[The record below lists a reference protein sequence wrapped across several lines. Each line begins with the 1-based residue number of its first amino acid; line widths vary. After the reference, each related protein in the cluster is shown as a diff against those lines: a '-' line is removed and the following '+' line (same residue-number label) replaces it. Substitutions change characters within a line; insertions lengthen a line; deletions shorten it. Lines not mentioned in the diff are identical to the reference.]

1 MIMNLRKEKQNYY
14 AKRSKRWIYCV
25 VYAIIFG
32 VLAYGACYVL
42 QLSTKA
48 QFDRQILDSK
58 LLDIM
63 GNYNVK
69 DALSDEVF
77 LVSYSYNYAEP
88 RFYTKANANDKA
100 IKIDYDVSLD
110 FAAKASS
117 ASPLYFDPVFRSTMR
132 GK

>member
-1 MIMNLRKEKQNYY
+1 M
-14 AKRSKRWIYCV
+14 
-25 VYAIIFG
+25 
-32 VLAYGACYVL
+32 L
-42 QLSTKA
+42 QISTKA

-69 DALSDEVF
+69 DALTDEVF

-88 RFYTKANANDKA
+88 RFYTKTNANDKA

-117 ASPLYFDPVFRSTMR
+117 ASPLFFDPVFRSTMR

>member
-1 MIMNLRKEKQNYY
+1 MKGLLQRVDQVKEMQPEIASKVKIDPIHSDCKQMIMNLRKEKQNYY
-14 AKRSKRWIYCV
+14 AKRSKRWIYCA

-32 VLAYGACYVL
+32 ALAYSACYLL
-42 QLSTKA
+42 QVSTKA

-77 LVSYSYNYAEP
+77 LVSYSYN
-88 RFYTKANANDKA
+88 F
-100 IKIDYDVSLD
+100 
-110 FAAKASS
+110 
-117 ASPLYFDPVFRSTMR
+117 
-132 GK
+132 